1 MLFGYYLL
9 TPLAGNFNTLISR
22 SEVNSLSKQ
31 EMSVSQLV
39 ANIEKGYIQKPEM
52 QREYVWKA
60 TRVRDLLDSLY
71 RGYPSGT
78 ILLWETDSE
87 VPTSE
92 FAIATEKNS
101 TTRPLLLLDG
111 QQRLTSLTSVISG
124 KPIFARERRKLR
136 KIEILFNLEHPD
148 ELVTINEIDDAP
160 ETSFQ
165 SSYEDDMEEDEE
177 ETIQDRLN
185 QFTFIVSTPQL
196 ANAGNWVNVSD
207 VFKSHSDAE
216 FLKRAGVS
224 SLDDPLYTKYSDRL
238 KKLRQIREY
247 SYRLDVLE
255 PSLSYE
261 EVTEIFIRVNSRGV
275 KLRSSDLALAQITA
289 KWRNSLVLFQEF
301 QEEVYKQRG
310 LEFDL
315 GFFVKSLVIS
325 ATGQSK
331 FKTLGSLTKDELET
345 GWESAKKSITF
356 ALNFVDSNLRIDS
369 LALLSSPFIVHTI
382 AYWGEINNGKFSQS
396 ESSAIRRWAL
406 IANTKSYYSSSAE
419 SKLDADLLSLR
430 SGLGA
435 NGLLTRLETVLGR
448 LDVTEAEMVG
458 KTVSSGYFKAM
469 FIAFREDGAK
479 DWNSK
484 LEISV
489 KHRGN
494 EDKLQFH
501 HIFPKAFLQQNYPD
515 LRRNEIND
523 ISNLAFIGGK
533 TNREISAKPPA
544 KYLKKIIESKDVEL
558 LNLQCIPTEG
568 DILDEYSYDDFLNK
582 RRKALVKRINK
593 LLG

>member
-1 MLFGYYLL
+1 M
-9 TPLAGNFNTLISR
+9 
-22 SEVNSLSKQ
+22 SKQ
-31 EMSVSQLV
+31 EMSVNQLV

-52 QREYVWKA
+52 QREYVWRA

-78 ILLWETDSE
+78 ILLWETDTDA
-87 VPTSE
+87 PTSD

-111 QQRLTSLTSVISG
+111 QQRLTSLSSVIRG
-124 KPIFARERRKLR
+124 EPIFVRERRKLR
-136 KIEILFNLEHPD
+136 QIEILFNLEHPD
-148 ELVTINEIDDAP
+148 ELVTITEIDDAP
-160 ETSFQ
+160 EASFQ
-165 SSYEDDMEEDEE
+165 SSVDDDMEDDEE

-196 ANAGNWVNVSD
+196 ANAANWVNVSE

-216 FLKRAGVS
+216 FLKKAGVT

-255 PSLSYE
+255 PTLSYE
-261 EVTEIFIRVNSRGV
+261 EVTEIFIRVNSLGV

-301 QEEVYKQRG
+301 QSEVYEQRG
-310 LEFDL
+310 LYFDL

-331 FKTLGSLTKDELET
+331 FKTLGSLSREELEA
-345 GWESAKKSITF
+345 GWEGAKKNITF
-356 ALNFVDSNLRIDS
+356 ALNFVNSNLKIDS

-382 AYWGEINNGKFSQS
+382 AYWGEKNNGKVSQS
-396 ESSAIRRWAL
+396 ESSAMRRWAL
-406 IANTKSYYSSSAE
+406 IANTKSYYSSSSEA
-419 SKLDADLLSLR
+419 KLDADLLALR
-430 SGLGA
+430 ANSGA
-435 NGLLTRLETVLGR
+435 DGLLARLETQLGR
-448 LDVTEAEMVG
+448 LDVTEAEMIG

-469 FIAFREDGAK
+469 FIAFREDGAQ
-479 DWNSK
+479 DWYSK

-501 HIFPKAFLQQNYPD
+501 HIYPKAFLKQNYPD
-515 LRRNEIND
+515 LRRNQVND

-544 KYLKKIIESKDVEL
+544 EYLKKIIESKDVAL
-558 LNLQCIPTEG
+558 LNLQAIPTEG
-568 DILDEYSYDDFLNK
+568 EILDEYSYDDFLLK
-582 RRKALVKRINK
+582 RRKAIVKRINK
-593 LLG
+593 LLS

>member
-1 MLFGYYLL
+1 M
-9 TPLAGNFNTLISR
+9 
-22 SEVNSLSKQ
+22 SKQ
-31 EMSVSQLV
+31 EMSVNQLV

-78 ILLWETDSE
+78 ILLWETDTDA
-87 VPTSE
+87 PTSD

-111 QQRLTSLTSVISG
+111 QQRLTSLSSVIRG
-124 KPIFARERRKLR
+124 EPIFVRERRKLR
-136 KIEILFNLEHPD
+136 QIEILFNLEHPD
-148 ELVTINEIDDAP
+148 ELVTITEIDDAP
-160 ETSFQ
+160 EASIQ
-165 SSYEDDMEEDEE
+165 SLVDDDMEDDEE

-196 ANAGNWVNVSD
+196 ANAANWVNVSE
-207 VFKSHSDAE
+207 VFASFSDAE
-216 FLKRAGVS
+216 FLKKAGVT
-224 SLDDPLYTKYSDRL
+224 LVDDPLYTKYSDRL

-255 PSLSYE
+255 PTLSYE
-261 EVTEIFIRVNSRGV
+261 EVTEIFIRVNSLGV

-301 QEEVYKQRG
+301 QSEVHEQRG
-310 LEFDL
+310 LYFDL

-331 FKTLGSLTKDELET
+331 FKTLSSLTKEELEA
-345 GWESAKKSITF
+345 GWEIAKKSITF
-356 ALNFVDSNLRIDS
+356 ALNFVTSNLKIDS

-382 AYWGEINNGKFSQS
+382 AYWGEKNNGKVSQS
-396 ESSAIRRWAL
+396 ESSAMRRWAL

-419 SKLDADLLSLR
+419 SKLDADLFALR
-430 SGLGA
+430 SGSGA
-435 NGLLTRLETVLGR
+435 DGLLARLEAQLGR
-448 LDVTEAEMVG
+448 LDVTEAEMIG
-458 KTVSSGYFKAM
+458 KTISSGYFKAM

-501 HIFPKAFLQQNYPD
+501 HIFPKAFLRQNYPD
-515 LRRNEIND
+515 LRRNQVND
-523 ISNLAFIGGK
+523 ISNLAFIGGR
-533 TNREISAKPPA
+533 TNREISAKPPSE
-544 KYLKKIIESKDVEL
+544 YLKKIIDSKDVEL
-558 LNLQCIPTEG
+558 LNLQAIPTQGE
-568 DILDEYSYDDFLNK
+568 ILDEYSFDDFLLK
-582 RRKALVKRINK
+582 RRKAIVKRINK
-593 LLG
+593 LLS

>member
-1 MLFGYYLL
+1 M
-9 TPLAGNFNTLISR
+9 
-22 SEVNSLSKQ
+22 SKQ
-31 EMSVSQLV
+31 EMSVNQLV

-52 QREYVWKA
+52 QREYVWRA

-78 ILLWETDSE
+78 ILLWETDTDA
-87 VPTSE
+87 PTSE

-111 QQRLTSLTSVISG
+111 QQRLTSLSSVIRG
-124 KPIFARERRKLR
+124 EPIFVRERRKLR
-136 KIEILFNLEHPD
+136 QIEILFNLEHPD
-148 ELVTINEIDDAP
+148 ELVTITEIDDAP
-160 ETSFQ
+160 EISFQ
-165 SSYEDDMEEDEE
+165 SSVDDEMDDDEE
-177 ETIQDRLN
+177 ETLQERLN

-196 ANAGNWVNVSD
+196 ANAANWVNVSE
-207 VFKSHSDAE
+207 VFASHSDAE
-216 FLKRAGVS
+216 FLKKAGVS

-255 PSLSYE
+255 PTLSYE
-261 EVTEIFIRVNSRGV
+261 EVTEIFIRVNSLGV

-301 QEEVYKQRG
+301 QSEVHEQRG
-310 LEFDL
+310 LYFDL

-331 FKTLGSLTKDELET
+331 FKTLGSLSKEELEN
-345 GWESAKKSITF
+345 GWEIAKKNITF
-356 ALNFVDSNLRIDS
+356 ALNFVTSNLKIDS

-382 AYWGEINNGKFSQS
+382 AYWGEKNNGKVSQA
-396 ESSAIRRWAL
+396 ESSAMRRWAL

-419 SKLDADLLSLR
+419 SKLDADLLALR
-430 SGLGA
+430 SGSGA
-435 NGLLTRLETVLGR
+435 DGLLARLETQLGR
-448 LDVTEAEMVG
+448 LDVTEAEMIG

-479 DWNSK
+479 DWYSK

-501 HIFPKAFLQQNYPD
+501 HIFPKAFLRQNYPD
-515 LRRNEIND
+515 LRRNQVND

-544 KYLKKIIESKDVEL
+544 EYLKKIIESKDVEL
-558 LNLQCIPTEG
+558 LNLQAIPTEG
-568 DILDEYSYDDFLNK
+568 EILDEYSYDDFLLR
-582 RRKALVKRINK
+582 RRKAIVKRINQ
-593 LLG
+593 LLS

>member
-1 MLFGYYLL
+1 M
-9 TPLAGNFNTLISR
+9 
-22 SEVNSLSKQ
+22 SKQ
-31 EMSVSQLV
+31 EMSVNQLV

-78 ILLWETDSE
+78 ILLWETDTDA
-87 VPTSE
+87 PTSD

-111 QQRLTSLTSVISG
+111 QQRLTSLSSVIRG
-124 KPIFARERRKLR
+124 EPIFVRERRKL
-136 KIEILFNLEHPD
+136 KQIEILFNLEHPD
-148 ELVTINEIDDAP
+148 ELVTITEIDDAP
-160 ETSFQ
+160 EASFQ
-165 SSYEDDMEEDEE
+165 SSVDDDIEDDEE

-196 ANAGNWVNVSD
+196 ANSTNWVNVSE

-216 FLKRAGVS
+216 FLIKAGVTNF
-224 SLDDPLYTKYSDRL
+224 DDPLYTKYSDRL
-238 KKLRQIREY
+238 KKLRQICDY

-255 PSLSYE
+255 PTLSYE
-261 EVTEIFIRVNSRGV
+261 EVTEIFIRVNSLGV

-289 KWRNSLVLFQEF
+289 KWRNSLVLFQDF
-301 QEEVYKQRG
+301 QSEVHEQRG
-310 LEFDL
+310 LYFDL

-331 FKTLGSLTKDELET
+331 FKTLGSLSKEELEA
-345 GWESAKKSITF
+345 GWDIAKKNINF
-356 ALNFVDSNLRIDS
+356 ALNFVTSNLKIDS

-382 AYWGEINNGKFSQS
+382 AYWGEKNNGKVSQS
-396 ESSAIRRWAL
+396 ESSAMRRWAL

-419 SKLDADLLSLR
+419 SKLDADLLALR
-430 SGLGA
+430 SGSGA
-435 NGLLTRLETVLGR
+435 ESLLARLEAQLGR
-448 LDVTEAEMVG
+448 LDVTEAELFG

-479 DWNSK
+479 DWYSK

-489 KHRGN
+489 KHHGN

-501 HIFPKAFLQQNYPD
+501 HVFPKAFLKQNYPD
-515 LRRNEIND
+515 LRRNQVND

-544 KYLKKIIESKDVEL
+544 QYLKKIIESKDVEL
-558 LNLQCIPTEG
+558 LNLQAIPTEG
-568 DILDEYSYDDFLNK
+568 EILDEYSYDDFLLK
-582 RRKALVKRINK
+582 RRKAIVKRINK
-593 LLG
+593 LLS

>member
-1 MLFGYYLL
+1 
-9 TPLAGNFNTLISR
+9 
-22 SEVNSLSKQ
+22 
-31 EMSVSQLV
+31 MSVNQLV

-52 QREYVWKA
+52 QREYVWRA

-78 ILLWETDSE
+78 ILLWETDTDA
-87 VPTSE
+87 PTSN

-111 QQRLTSLTSVISG
+111 QQRLTSLSSVIRG
-124 KPIFARERRKLR
+124 EPIFVRERRKL
-136 KIEILFNLEHPD
+136 KQIEILFNLEHPD
-148 ELVTINEIDDAP
+148 ELVTITEIDDAP
-160 ETSFQ
+160 EASFQ
-165 SSYEDDMEEDEE
+165 SSVDDDIEDDEE

-196 ANAGNWVNVSD
+196 ANSTNWVNVSE

-216 FLKRAGVS
+216 FLIKAGVTNF
-224 SLDDPLYTKYSDRL
+224 DDPLYTKYSDRL
-238 KKLRQIREY
+238 KKLRQICDY

-255 PSLSYE
+255 PTLSYE
-261 EVTEIFIRVNSRGV
+261 EVTEIFIRVNSLGV

-289 KWRNSLVLFQEF
+289 KWRNSLVLFQDF
-301 QEEVYKQRG
+301 QSEVHEQRG
-310 LEFDL
+310 LYFDL

-331 FKTLGSLTKDELET
+331 FKTLGSLSKEELEA
-345 GWESAKKSITF
+345 GWDIAKKNINF
-356 ALNFVDSNLRIDS
+356 ALNFVTSNLKIDS

-382 AYWGEINNGKFSQS
+382 AYWGEKNNGKVSQS
-396 ESSAIRRWAL
+396 ESSAMRRWAL

-419 SKLDADLLSLR
+419 SKLDADLLALR
-430 SGLGA
+430 SGSGA
-435 NGLLTRLETVLGR
+435 ESLLARLEAQLGR
-448 LDVTEAEMVG
+448 LDVTEAELFG

-479 DWNSK
+479 DWYSK

-489 KHRGN
+489 KHHGN

-501 HIFPKAFLQQNYPD
+501 HVFPKAFLKQNYPD
-515 LRRNEIND
+515 LRRNQVND

-544 KYLKKIIESKDVEL
+544 QYLKKIIESKDVEL
-558 LNLQCIPTEG
+558 LNLQAIPTEG
-568 DILDEYSYDDFLNK
+568 EILDEYSYDDFLLK
-582 RRKALVKRINK
+582 RRKAIVKRINK
-593 LLG
+593 LLS

>member
-1 MLFGYYLL
+1 
-9 TPLAGNFNTLISR
+9 
-22 SEVNSLSKQ
+22 LSKQ
-31 EMSVSQLV
+31 EMSVNQLV

-52 QREYVWKA
+52 QREYVWRA

-78 ILLWETDSE
+78 ILLWETDTDA
-87 VPTSE
+87 PTSE

-111 QQRLTSLTSVISG
+111 QQRLTSLSSVIRG
-124 KPIFARERRKLR
+124 EPIFVRERRKLR
-136 KIEILFNLEHPD
+136 QIEILFNLEHPE
-148 ELVTINEIDDAP
+148 ELVTITEIDDAP
-160 ETSFQ
+160 ESSFQ
-165 SSYEDDMEEDEE
+165 SSVDDDMDDDEE
-177 ETIQDRLN
+177 ETLQDRLN

-196 ANAGNWVNVSD
+196 ASAAKWVNVSE
-207 VFKSHSDAE
+207 VFASHSDAE
-216 FLKRAGVS
+216 FLKKAGVS

-255 PSLSYE
+255 PTLSYE
-261 EVTEIFIRVNSRGV
+261 EVTEIFIRVNSLGV

-301 QEEVYKQRG
+301 QSEVHEQRG
-310 LEFDL
+310 LYFDL

-331 FKTLGSLTKDELET
+331 FKTLGSLNKEELEA
-345 GWESAKKSITF
+345 GWEIAKKNITF
-356 ALNFVDSNLRIDS
+356 ALNFLTSNLKIDS

-382 AYWGEINNGKFSQS
+382 AYWGEKNNGKVSQA
-396 ESSAIRRWAL
+396 ESSAMRRWAL

-419 SKLDADLLSLR
+419 SKLDADLLALR
-430 SGLGA
+430 SGSGA
-435 NGLLTRLETVLGR
+435 DGLLTRLETQLGR
-448 LDVTEAEMVG
+448 LDVTEAEMIG

-479 DWNSK
+479 DWYSK
-484 LEISV
+484 LEISI

-501 HIFPKAFLQQNYPD
+501 HIFPKAFLRQNYPD
-515 LRRNEIND
+515 LRRNQVND

-544 KYLKKIIESKDVEL
+544 EYLKKIIESKDVEL
-558 LNLQCIPTEG
+558 LDLQAIPTEG
-568 DILDEYSYDDFLNK
+568 EILDEYSYDDFLLK
-582 RRKALVKRINK
+582 RRKAIVARINT
-593 LLG
+593 LLS

>member
-1 MLFGYYLL
+1 M
-9 TPLAGNFNTLISR
+9 
-22 SEVNSLSKQ
+22 SKQ
-31 EMSVSQLV
+31 EMSVNQLV

-52 QREYVWKA
+52 QREYVWRA

-78 ILLWETDSE
+78 ILLWETDTDA
-87 VPTSE
+87 PTSD

-111 QQRLTSLTSVISG
+111 QQRLTSLSSVIRG
-124 KPIFARERRKLR
+124 EPIFVRERRKLR
-136 KIEILFNLEHPD
+136 QIEILFNLEHPD
-148 ELVTINEIDDAP
+148 ELVTITEIDDAP
-160 ETSFQ
+160 EASFQ
-165 SSYEDDMEEDEE
+165 SSVDDDMDDEEE

-196 ANAGNWVNVSD
+196 ANAANWVNVSE

-216 FLKRAGVS
+216 FLKKAGIT

-255 PSLSYE
+255 PTLSYE
-261 EVTEIFIRVNSRGV
+261 EVTEIFIRVNSLGV

-289 KWRNSLVLFQEF
+289 KWRNSLILFQEF
-301 QEEVYKQRG
+301 QSEVHEQRG
-310 LEFDL
+310 LYFDL

-331 FKTLGSLTKDELET
+331 FKTLGSLSKDELEA
-345 GWESAKKSITF
+345 GWEIAKKNITF
-356 ALNFVDSNLRIDS
+356 ALNFVTSNLKIDS

-382 AYWGEINNGKFSQS
+382 AYWGEKNNGKVSQA
-396 ESSAIRRWAL
+396 ESSAMRRWAL

-419 SKLDADLLSLR
+419 SKLDADLLALR
-430 SGLGA
+430 SGSGA
-435 NGLLTRLETVLGR
+435 DNLLERLETQLGR
-448 LDVTEAEMVG
+448 LDVTEAEMIG

-479 DWNSK
+479 DWYSK

-501 HIFPKAFLQQNYPD
+501 HIFPKAFLKQHYPD
-515 LRRNEIND
+515 LRRNQVND

-544 KYLKKIIESKDVEL
+544 EYLKKIIDSKDVEL
-558 LNLQCIPTEG
+558 LILQAIPTEG
-568 DILDEYSYDDFLNK
+568 EILDTYSYDDFLLK
-582 RRKALVKRINK
+582 RRKTIVKRINK
-593 LLG
+593 LLS

>member
-1 MLFGYYLL
+1 M
-9 TPLAGNFNTLISR
+9 
-22 SEVNSLSKQ
+22 SKQ
-31 EMSVSQLV
+31 EMSVNQLV

-52 QREYVWKA
+52 QREYVWRA

-78 ILLWETDSE
+78 ILLWETDTDA
-87 VPTSE
+87 PTSD

-111 QQRLTSLTSVISG
+111 QQRLTSLSSVIRG
-124 KPIFARERRKLR
+124 EPIFVRERRKLR
-136 KIEILFNLEHPD
+136 QIEILFNLEHPD
-148 ELVTINEIDDAP
+148 ELVTITEIDDAP
-160 ETSFQ
+160 EASFQ
-165 SSYEDDMEEDEE
+165 SSADEDMEDEEE

-196 ANAGNWVNVSD
+196 ANAANWVNISE

-216 FLKRAGVS
+216 FLKKAGVT

-255 PSLSYE
+255 PTLSYE
-261 EVTEIFIRVNSRGV
+261 EVTEIFIRVNSLGV

-301 QEEVYKQRG
+301 QSEVYEQRG
-310 LEFDL
+310 LYFDL

-331 FKTLGSLTKDELET
+331 FKTLGSLSREELEA
-345 GWESAKKSITF
+345 GWEGAKKNITF
-356 ALNFVDSNLRIDS
+356 ALNFVNSNLKIDS

-382 AYWGEINNGKFSQS
+382 AYWGEKNNGKVSQS
-396 ESSAIRRWAL
+396 ESSAMRRWAL
-406 IANTKSYYSSSAE
+406 IANTKSYYSSSSEA
-419 SKLDADLLSLR
+419 KLDADLLALR
-430 SGLGA
+430 ANSGA
-435 NGLLTRLETVLGR
+435 DGLLARLETQLGR
-448 LDVTEAEMVG
+448 LDVTEAEMIG

-469 FIAFREDGAK
+469 FIAFREDGAQ
-479 DWNSK
+479 DWYSK

-501 HIFPKAFLQQNYPD
+501 HIYPKAFLKQNYPD
-515 LRRNEIND
+515 LRRNQVND

-544 KYLKKIIESKDVEL
+544 EYLKKIIESKDVAL
-558 LNLQCIPTEG
+558 LNLQAIPTEG
-568 DILDEYSYDDFLNK
+568 EILDEYSYDDFLLK
-582 RRKALVKRINK
+582 RRKAIVKRINK
-593 LLG
+593 LLS

>member
-1 MLFGYYLL
+1 
-9 TPLAGNFNTLISR
+9 
-22 SEVNSLSKQ
+22 
-31 EMSVSQLV
+31 MSVNQLV

-78 ILLWETDSE
+78 ILLWETDTDA
-87 VPTSE
+87 PTSD

-111 QQRLTSLTSVISG
+111 QQRLTSLSSVIRG
-124 KPIFARERRKLR
+124 EPIFVRERRKLR
-136 KIEILFNLEHPD
+136 QIEILFNLEHPD
-148 ELVTINEIDDAP
+148 ELVTITEIDDAP

-165 SSYEDDMEEDEE
+165 SSADDDMEDEE
-177 ETIQDRLN
+177 FDAADEAETE
-185 QFTFIVSTPQL
+185 FTFIVSTPQL
-196 ANAGNWVNVSD
+196 ANSTNWVNVSE

-216 FLKRAGVS
+216 FLIKAGVTNF
-224 SLDDPLYTKYSDRL
+224 DDPLYTKYSDRL
-238 KKLRQIREY
+238 KKLRQICDY

-255 PSLSYE
+255 PTLSYE
-261 EVTEIFIRVNSRGV
+261 EVTEIFIRVNSLGV

-289 KWRNSLVLFQEF
+289 KWRNSLVLFQDF
-301 QEEVYKQRG
+301 QSEVHEQRG
-310 LEFDL
+310 LYFDL

-331 FKTLGSLTKDELET
+331 FKTLGSLSKEELEA
-345 GWESAKKSITF
+345 GWDIAKKNINF
-356 ALNFVDSNLRIDS
+356 ALNFVTSNLKIDS

-382 AYWGEINNGKFSQS
+382 AYWGEKNNGKVSQS
-396 ESSAIRRWAL
+396 ESSAMRRWAL

-419 SKLDADLLSLR
+419 SKLDADLLALR
-430 SGLGA
+430 SGSGA
-435 NGLLTRLETVLGR
+435 ESLLARLEAQLGR
-448 LDVTEAEMVG
+448 LDVTEAELFG

-479 DWNSK
+479 DWYSK

-489 KHRGN
+489 KHHGN

-501 HIFPKAFLQQNYPD
+501 HVFPKAFLKQNYPD
-515 LRRNEIND
+515 LRRNQVND

-544 KYLKKIIESKDVEL
+544 QYLKKIIESKDVEL
-558 LNLQCIPTEG
+558 LNLQAIPTEG
-568 DILDEYSYDDFLNK
+568 EILDEYSYDDFLLK
-582 RRKALVKRINK
+582 RRKAIVKRINK
-593 LLG
+593 LLS

>member
-1 MLFGYYLL
+1 M
-9 TPLAGNFNTLISR
+9 
-22 SEVNSLSKQ
+22 SKQ
-31 EMSVSQLV
+31 EMSVNQLV
-39 ANIEKGYIQKPEM
+39 TNIEKGYIQKPEM
-52 QREYVWKA
+52 QREYVWRA

-78 ILLWETDSE
+78 ILLWETDTDA
-87 VPTSE
+87 PTSD

-111 QQRLTSLTSVISG
+111 QQRLTSLSSVIRG
-124 KPIFARERRKLR
+124 EPIFVRERRKLR
-136 KIEILFNLEHPD
+136 QIEILFNLEHPD
-148 ELVTINEIDDAP
+148 ELVTITEIDDAP
-160 ETSFQ
+160 EASIQ
-165 SSYEDDMEEDEE
+165 SSVDDDMEDDEE

-196 ANAGNWVNVSD
+196 ANAANWVNVSE

-216 FLKRAGVS
+216 FLKKAGVT

-255 PSLSYE
+255 PTLSYE
-261 EVTEIFIRVNSRGV
+261 EVTEIFIRVNSLGV

-301 QEEVYKQRG
+301 QSEVYEQRG
-310 LEFDL
+310 LYFDL

-331 FKTLGSLTKDELET
+331 FKTLGSLSREELEA
-345 GWESAKKSITF
+345 GWEGAKKNITF
-356 ALNFVDSNLRIDS
+356 ALNFVNSNLKIDS

-382 AYWGEINNGKFSQS
+382 AYWGEKNNGKVSQS
-396 ESSAIRRWAL
+396 ESSAMRRWAL
-406 IANTKSYYSSSAE
+406 IANTKSYYSSSSEA
-419 SKLDADLLSLR
+419 KLDADLLALR
-430 SGLGA
+430 ASSGA
-435 NGLLTRLETVLGR
+435 DRLLARLETQLGR
-448 LDVTEAEMVG
+448 LDVTEAEMIG

-469 FIAFREDGAK
+469 FIAFREDGAQ
-479 DWNSK
+479 DWYSK

-501 HIFPKAFLQQNYPD
+501 HIYPKAFLKQNYPD
-515 LRRNEIND
+515 LRRNQVND

-544 KYLKKIIESKDVEL
+544 EYLKKIIESKDVAL
-558 LNLQCIPTEG
+558 LNLQAIPTDGE
-568 DILDEYSYDDFLNK
+568 ILDEYSYDDFLLK
-582 RRKALVKRINK
+582 RRKAIVKRINK
-593 LLG
+593 LLS

>member
-1 MLFGYYLL
+1 
-9 TPLAGNFNTLISR
+9 
-22 SEVNSLSKQ
+22 
-31 EMSVSQLV
+31 MSVNQLV
-39 ANIEKGYIQKPEM
+39 VNIEKGYIQKPEM
-52 QREYVWKA
+52 QREYVWRA

-78 ILLWETDSE
+78 ILLWETDTDA
-87 VPTSE
+87 PTSE

-111 QQRLTSLTSVISG
+111 QQRLTSLSSVIRG
-124 KPIFARERRKLR
+124 EPIFVRERRKLR
-136 KIEILFNLEHPD
+136 QIEILFNLEHPD
-148 ELVTINEIDDAP
+148 ELVTITEIDDAP
-160 ETSFQ
+160 ESSFQ
-165 SSYEDDMEEDEE
+165 SAVDDDMDDDEE
-177 ETIQDRLN
+177 ETLQDRLN

-196 ANAGNWVNVSD
+196 ANAAKWVNVSE
-207 VFKSHSDAE
+207 VFASHSDAE
-216 FLKRAGVS
+216 FLKKAGVS

-255 PSLSYE
+255 PTLSYE
-261 EVTEIFIRVNSRGV
+261 EVTEIFIRVNSLGV

-301 QEEVYKQRG
+301 QSEVHEQRG
-310 LEFDL
+310 LYFDL

-331 FKTLGSLTKDELET
+331 FKTLGSLNKEELEA
-345 GWESAKKSITF
+345 GWEVAKKNITF
-356 ALNFVDSNLRIDS
+356 ALNFVTSNLKIDS

-382 AYWGEINNGKFSQS
+382 AYWGEKNIGKVSQV
-396 ESSAIRRWAL
+396 ESSAMRRWAL

-419 SKLDADLLSLR
+419 SKLDADLLALR
-430 SGLGA
+430 SGAGA
-435 NGLLTRLETVLGR
+435 DGLLTRLETQLGR
-448 LDVTEAEMVG
+448 LDVTEAEMIG

-479 DWNSK
+479 DWYSK

-501 HIFPKAFLQQNYPD
+501 HIFPKAFLRENYSD
-515 LRRNEIND
+515 LRRNQVND

-544 KYLKKIIESKDVEL
+544 EYLKKIIESKDAEL
-558 LNLQCIPTEG
+558 LDLQAIPTDGE
-568 DILDEYSYDDFLNK
+568 ILDEYSYDEFLLK
-582 RRKALVKRINK
+582 RRKAIVARINT
-593 LLG
+593 LLR

>member
-1 MLFGYYLL
+1 M
-9 TPLAGNFNTLISR
+9 
-22 SEVNSLSKQ
+22 SKQ
-31 EMSVSQLV
+31 EMSVNQLV

-52 QREYVWKA
+52 QREYVWRA

-78 ILLWETDSE
+78 ILLWQTDTDA
-87 VPTSE
+87 PTSD
-92 FAIATEKNS
+92 FAIATEKNP

-111 QQRLTSLTSVISG
+111 QQRLTSLSSVIRG
-124 KPIFARERRKLR
+124 EPIYVRERRKLR
-136 KIEILFNLEHPD
+136 QIEILFNLEHPD
-148 ELVTINEIDDAP
+148 ELVTITEIDDAP
-160 ETSFQ
+160 EASYQ
-165 SSYEDDMEEDEE
+165 SSADDDMDDEEE

-196 ANAGNWVNVSD
+196 ANAANWVNVSE

-216 FLKRAGVS
+216 FLKKAGVT

-261 EVTEIFIRVNSRGV
+261 EVTEIFIRVNSLGV

-289 KWRNSLVLFQEF
+289 KWRNSLVLFQDF
-301 QEEVYKQRG
+301 QSEVHEQRG
-310 LEFDL
+310 LYFDL

-331 FKTLGSLTKDELET
+331 FKTLGSLSKEELEA
-345 GWESAKKSITF
+345 GWEIAKKNITF
-356 ALNFVDSNLRIDS
+356 ALNFVTSNLKIDS

-382 AYWGEINNGKFSQS
+382 AYWGEKNNGKVSQA
-396 ESSAIRRWAL
+396 ESSAMRRWAL

-419 SKLDADLLSLR
+419 SKLDADLLALR

-435 NGLLTRLETVLGR
+435 DSLLTRLETQLGR
-448 LDVTEAEMVG
+448 LDVTEAEMIG

-479 DWNSK
+479 DWYSK

-501 HIFPKAFLQQNYPD
+501 HIFPKAFLRQNYPD
-515 LRRNEIND
+515 LRRNQVND

-533 TNREISAKPPA
+533 TNREISAKPPSE
-544 KYLKKIIESKDVEL
+544 YLKKIIESKDVEL
-558 LNLQCIPTEG
+558 LNLQAIPTEG
-568 DILDEYSYDDFLNK
+568 EILDEYSFDDFLSK
-582 RRKALVKRINK
+582 RRKAIVKRINT
-593 LLG
+593 LLA

>member
-1 MLFGYYLL
+1 
-9 TPLAGNFNTLISR
+9 
-22 SEVNSLSKQ
+22 LSKQ
-31 EMSVSQLV
+31 EMSVNQLV

-52 QREYVWKA
+52 QREYVWRA

-78 ILLWETDSE
+78 ILLWETDTDA
-87 VPTSE
+87 PTSE

-111 QQRLTSLTSVISG
+111 QQRLTSLSSVIRG
-124 KPIFARERRKLR
+124 EPIFVRERRKLR
-136 KIEILFNLEHPD
+136 QIEILFNLEHPD
-148 ELVTINEIDDAP
+148 ELVTITEIDDAP
-160 ETSFQ
+160 EISFQ
-165 SSYEDDMEEDEE
+165 SSVDDEMDDDEE
-177 ETIQDRLN
+177 ETLQERLN

-196 ANAGNWVNVSD
+196 ANAANWVNVSE
-207 VFKSHSDAE
+207 VFASHSDAE
-216 FLKRAGVS
+216 FLKKAGVS

-255 PSLSYE
+255 PTLSYE
-261 EVTEIFIRVNSRGV
+261 EVTEIFIRVNSLGV

-301 QEEVYKQRG
+301 QSEVHEQRG
-310 LEFDL
+310 LYFDL

-331 FKTLGSLTKDELET
+331 FKTLGSLSKEELEN
-345 GWESAKKSITF
+345 GWEIAKKNITF
-356 ALNFVDSNLRIDS
+356 ALNFVTSNLKIDS

-382 AYWGEINNGKFSQS
+382 AYWGEKNNGKVSQA
-396 ESSAIRRWAL
+396 ESSAMRRWAL

-419 SKLDADLLSLR
+419 SKLDADLLALR
-430 SGLGA
+430 SGSGA
-435 NGLLTRLETVLGR
+435 DGLLARLETQLGR
-448 LDVTEAEMVG
+448 LDVTEAEMIG

-479 DWNSK
+479 DWYSK

-501 HIFPKAFLQQNYPD
+501 HIFPKAFLRQNYPD
-515 LRRNEIND
+515 LRRNQVND

-544 KYLKKIIESKDVEL
+544 EYLKKIIESKDVEL
-558 LNLQCIPTEG
+558 LNLQAIPTEG
-568 DILDEYSYDDFLNK
+568 EILDEYSYDDFLLR
-582 RRKALVKRINK
+582 RRKAIVKRINQ
-593 LLG
+593 LLS

>member
-1 MLFGYYLL
+1 
-9 TPLAGNFNTLISR
+9 
-22 SEVNSLSKQ
+22 VSKQ
-31 EMSVSQLV
+31 EMSVNQLV

-52 QREYVWKA
+52 QREYVWRA

-78 ILLWETDSE
+78 ILLWQTDSDA
-87 VPTSE
+87 PTSE

-111 QQRLTSLTSVISG
+111 QQRLTSLSSVIRG
-124 KPIFARERRKLR
+124 EPIFVRERRKLR
-136 KIEILFNLEHPD
+136 QIEILFNLEHPD
-148 ELVTINEIDDAP
+148 ELITITEIDDAP
-160 ETSFQ
+160 EASVH
-165 SSYEDDMEEDEE
+165 SSGDDEIDDDEE
-177 ETIQDRLN
+177 ETLQERLN

-196 ANAGNWVNVSD
+196 ANAANWVNVSE

-216 FLKRAGVS
+216 FLKKAGVN

-255 PSLSYE
+255 STLSYE
-261 EVTEIFIRVNSRGV
+261 EVTEIFIRVNSLGV

-289 KWRNSLVLFQEF
+289 KWRNSLVLFQDF
-301 QEEVYKQRG
+301 QSEVHEQRG
-310 LEFDL
+310 LYFDL

-331 FKTLGSLTKDELET
+331 FKTLGSLSKEQLES
-345 GWESAKKSITF
+345 GWEIAKKNITF
-356 ALNFVDSNLRIDS
+356 ALNFVTSNLKIDS

-382 AYWGEINNGKFSQS
+382 AYWGEQNNGKVSQS
-396 ESSAIRRWAL
+396 ESSAMRRWAL

-419 SKLDADLLSLR
+419 SKLDADLLALR
-430 SGLGA
+430 SGSGA
-435 NGLLTRLETVLGR
+435 DGLLARLETQLGR
-448 LDVTEAEMVG
+448 LDVTEAEMIG

-479 DWNSK
+479 DWYSK

-501 HIFPKAFLQQNYPD
+501 HIYPKAFLRQNYPD
-515 LRRNEIND
+515 LRRNQVND

-544 KYLKKIIESKDVEL
+544 DYLKKIIDSSDVEL
-558 LNLQCIPTEG
+558 LNLQAIPTQGE
-568 DILDEYSYDDFLNK
+568 ILDEYSYDDFLLK
-582 RRKALVKRINK
+582 RRKAIVKRINR
-593 LLG
+593 LLA

>member
-1 MLFGYYLL
+1 
-9 TPLAGNFNTLISR
+9 
-22 SEVNSLSKQ
+22 VSKQ
-31 EMSVSQLV
+31 EMSVNQLV

-52 QREYVWKA
+52 QREYVWRA

-78 ILLWETDSE
+78 ILLWQTDTDA
-87 VPTSE
+87 PTSD
-92 FAIATEKNS
+92 FAIATEKNP

-111 QQRLTSLTSVISG
+111 QQRLTSLSSVIRG
-124 KPIFARERRKLR
+124 EPIYVRERRKLR
-136 KIEILFNLEHPD
+136 QIEILFNLEHPD
-148 ELVTINEIDDAP
+148 ELVTITEIDDAP
-160 ETSFQ
+160 EASYQ
-165 SSYEDDMEEDEE
+165 SSADDDMDDEEE

-196 ANAGNWVNVSD
+196 ANAANWVNVSE

-216 FLKRAGVS
+216 FLKKAGVT

-255 PSLSYE
+255 STLSYE
-261 EVTEIFIRVNSRGV
+261 EVTEIFIRVNSLGV

-289 KWRNSLVLFQEF
+289 KWRNSLVLFQDF
-301 QEEVYKQRG
+301 QSEVHEQRG
-310 LEFDL
+310 LYFDL

-331 FKTLGSLTKDELET
+331 FKTLGSLSKEELEV
-345 GWESAKKSITF
+345 GWEIAKKNITF
-356 ALNFVDSNLRIDS
+356 ALNFVTSNLKIDS

-382 AYWGEINNGKFSQS
+382 AYWGEKNNGKVSQA
-396 ESSAIRRWAL
+396 ESSAMRRWAL

-419 SKLDADLLSLR
+419 SKLDADLLALR

-435 NGLLTRLETVLGR
+435 DSLLTRLETQLGR
-448 LDVTEAEMVG
+448 LDVTEAEMIG

-479 DWNSK
+479 DWYSK

-489 KHRGN
+489 KHRGT

-501 HIFPKAFLQQNYPD
+501 HIFPKAFLRQNYPD
-515 LRRNEIND
+515 LRRNQVND

-544 KYLKKIIESKDVEL
+544 EYLKKIIESKDVEL
-558 LNLQCIPTEG
+558 LNLQAIPTEG
-568 DILDEYSYDDFLNK
+568 EILDEYSFDDFLSK
-582 RRKALVKRINK
+582 RRKAIVKRINK
-593 LLG
+593 LLS

>member
-1 MLFGYYLL
+1 
-9 TPLAGNFNTLISR
+9 
-22 SEVNSLSKQ
+22 
-31 EMSVSQLV
+31 MSVSQLV

-78 ILLWETDSE
+78 ILLWETDANA
-87 VPTSE
+87 PTSE

-111 QQRLTSLTSVISG
+111 QQRLTSLSSVIRG
-124 KPIFARERRKLR
+124 EPIFARERRKLR
-136 KIEILFNLEHPD
+136 QIEILFNLEHPD
-148 ELVTINEIDDAP
+148 ELVTITEIDDAP
-160 ETSFQ
+160 EANFQ
-165 SSYEDDMEEDEE
+165 FSGEDDMEDEEE

-196 ANAGNWVNVSD
+196 ANVSNWVNVSE

-216 FLKRAGVS
+216 FLKKAGVS
-224 SLDDPLYTKYSDRL
+224 SLDDPLYSKYSDRL

-255 PSLSYE
+255 PTLSYE
-261 EVTEIFIRVNSRGV
+261 EVTEIFIRVNSLGV

-289 KWRNSLVLFQEF
+289 KWRNSLILFQEF
-301 QEEVYKQRG
+301 QTEVQEQSG
-310 LEFDL
+310 LYFDL

-331 FKTLGSLTKDELET
+331 FKTLGSLTKDELES
-345 GWESAKKSITF
+345 GWQSAKNSITS
-356 ALNFVDSNLRIDS
+356 ALNFLSSNLKIDS

-382 AYWGEINNGKFSQS
+382 AYWTEINNGKVSQS
-396 ESSAIRRWAL
+396 ESSAMRRWTL

-419 SKLDADLLSLR
+419 SKLDADLLALR
-430 SGLGA
+430 SGSGA
-435 NGLLTRLETVLGR
+435 DGLLSRLETQLGR
-448 LDVTEAEMVG
+448 LDVTEAEIIG
-458 KTVSSGYFKAM
+458 KTISSGYFKAM
-469 FIAFREDGAK
+469 FIALREDGAK
-479 DWNSK
+479 DWYSK

-501 HIFPKAFLQQNYPD
+501 HIFPKAFLRQNYPE
-515 LRRNEIND
+515 LRRNQVND
-523 ISNLAFIGGK
+523 ISNLAFIGGR
-533 TNREISAKPPA
+533 TNREISAKPPSE
-544 KYLKKIIESKDVEL
+544 YLKKIIESKDIEL
-558 LNLQCIPTEG
+558 LNLQLIPTDSE
-568 DILDEYSYDDFLNK
+568 ILDEYSYEEFLVK
-582 RRKALVKRINK
+582 RRKAIVRRINK
-593 LLG
+593 LLMSNND

>member
-1 MLFGYYLL
+1 
-9 TPLAGNFNTLISR
+9 
-22 SEVNSLSKQ
+22 
-31 EMSVSQLV
+31 MSVNQLV

-52 QREYVWKA
+52 QREYVWRA

-78 ILLWETDSE
+78 ILLWETDTDA
-87 VPTSE
+87 PTSD

-111 QQRLTSLTSVISG
+111 QQRLTSLSSVIRG
-124 KPIFARERRKLR
+124 EPIFVRERRKLR
-136 KIEILFNLEHPD
+136 QIEILFNLEHPD
-148 ELVTINEIDDAP
+148 ELVTITEIDDAP
-160 ETSFQ
+160 ESSFQ
-165 SSYEDDMEEDEE
+165 SSVDDDMDDDEE
-177 ETIQDRLN
+177 ETIQERLN

-196 ANAGNWVNVSD
+196 ANAANWVNVSE
-207 VFKSHSDAE
+207 VFASFSDAE
-216 FLKRAGVS
+216 FLKKAGVT
-224 SLDDPLYTKYSDRL
+224 LVDDPLYTKYSDRL

-255 PSLSYE
+255 PTLSYE
-261 EVTEIFIRVNSRGV
+261 EVTEIFIRVNSLGV

-301 QEEVYKQRG
+301 QSEVHEQRG
-310 LEFDL
+310 LYFDL

-331 FKTLGSLTKDELET
+331 FKTLGSLSKEQLES
-345 GWESAKKSITF
+345 GWEIAKKNITF
-356 ALNFVDSNLRIDS
+356 ALNFVTSNLKIDS

-382 AYWGEINNGKFSQS
+382 AYWGEQNNGKVSQS
-396 ESSAIRRWAL
+396 ESSAMRRWAL

-419 SKLDADLLSLR
+419 SKLDADLLALR
-430 SGLGA
+430 SGSGA
-435 NGLLTRLETVLGR
+435 NGLLERLETQLGR
-448 LDVTEAEMVG
+448 LDVTEAEMIG

-479 DWNSK
+479 DWYSK

-501 HIFPKAFLQQNYPD
+501 HIFPKAFLRQNYPD
-515 LRRNEIND
+515 LRRNQVND

-544 KYLKKIIESKDVEL
+544 EYLKKIIESKDVEL
-558 LNLQCIPTEG
+558 LDLQAIPTEG
-568 DILDEYSYDDFLNK
+568 EILDEYSYDDFLLK
-582 RRKALVKRINK
+582 RRKIIVERINQ

>member
-1 MLFGYYLL
+1 
-9 TPLAGNFNTLISR
+9 
-22 SEVNSLSKQ
+22 
-31 EMSVSQLV
+31 MSVNQLV

-52 QREYVWKA
+52 QREYVWRA

-78 ILLWETDSE
+78 ILLWETDTDA
-87 VPTSE
+87 PTSD

-111 QQRLTSLTSVISG
+111 QQRLTSLSSVIRG
-124 KPIFARERRKLR
+124 EPIFVRERRKLR
-136 KIEILFNLEHPD
+136 QIEILFNLEHPD
-148 ELVTINEIDDAP
+148 ELVTITEIDDAP
-160 ETSFQ
+160 EASFR
-165 SSYEDDMEEDEE
+165 SSVDDDMEDDEE

-196 ANAGNWVNVSD
+196 ANAATWVNVSE
-207 VFKSHSDAE
+207 VFASFSDAE
-216 FLKRAGVS
+216 FLKKAGVT
-224 SLDDPLYTKYSDRL
+224 LVDDPLYTKYSDRL

-255 PSLSYE
+255 PTLSYE
-261 EVTEIFIRVNSRGV
+261 EVTEIFIRVNSLGV

-301 QEEVYKQRG
+301 QSEVHEQRG
-310 LEFDL
+310 LYFDL
-315 GFFVKSLVIS
+315 GFFIKSLVIS

-331 FKTLGSLTKDELET
+331 FKTLGSLNRDELEA
-345 GWESAKKSITF
+345 GWEIAKKNITF
-356 ALNFVDSNLRIDS
+356 ALNFVTSNLKIDS

-382 AYWGEINNGKFSQS
+382 AYWGEKNNAKVSQA
-396 ESSAIRRWAL
+396 ESSAMRRWAL
-406 IANTKSYYSSSAE
+406 IANTKSYYTSSAE

-430 SGLGA
+430 SGSGA
-435 NGLLTRLETVLGR
+435 DGLLARLETQLGR
-448 LDVTEAEMVG
+448 LDVTEVEMIG

-479 DWNSK
+479 DWYSK

-501 HIFPKAFLQQNYPD
+501 HIYPKAFLKENYPD
-515 LRRNEIND
+515 LRRNQVND

-544 KYLKKIIESKDVEL
+544 EYLKKIIESKDIEL
-558 LNLQCIPTEG
+558 LNLQAIPTEG
-568 DILDEYSYDDFLNK
+568 EILDKYSYDDFLLK
-582 RRKALVKRINK
+582 RRSALVKRINK
-593 LLG
+593 LLS

>member
-1 MLFGYYLL
+1 M
-9 TPLAGNFNTLISR
+9 
-22 SEVNSLSKQ
+22 SKQ
-31 EMSVSQLV
+31 EMSVNQLV

-52 QREYVWKA
+52 QREYVWRA

-78 ILLWETDSE
+78 ILLWETDTDA
-87 VPTSE
+87 PTSD

-111 QQRLTSLTSVISG
+111 QQRLTSLSSVIRG
-124 KPIFARERRKLR
+124 EPIFVRERRKLR
-136 KIEILFNLEHPD
+136 QIEILFNLEHPD
-148 ELVTINEIDDAP
+148 ELVTITEIDDAP
-160 ETSFQ
+160 EASFQ
-165 SSYEDDMEEDEE
+165 SSADEDMEDEEE

-196 ANAGNWVNVSD
+196 ANAANWVNVSE

-216 FLKRAGVS
+216 FLKKAGVT

-255 PSLSYE
+255 PTLSYE
-261 EVTEIFIRVNSRGV
+261 EVTEIFIRVNSLGV

-301 QEEVYKQRG
+301 QSEVYEQRG
-310 LEFDL
+310 LYFDL

-331 FKTLGSLTKDELET
+331 FKTLGSLSREELEA
-345 GWESAKKSITF
+345 GWEGAKKNITF
-356 ALNFVDSNLRIDS
+356 ALNFVNSNLKIDS

-382 AYWGEINNGKFSQS
+382 AYWGEKNNGKVSQS
-396 ESSAIRRWAL
+396 ESSAMRRWAL
-406 IANTKSYYSSSAE
+406 IANTKSYYSSSSEA
-419 SKLDADLLSLR
+419 KLDADLLALR
-430 SGLGA
+430 ANSGA
-435 NGLLTRLETVLGR
+435 DGLLARLETQLGR
-448 LDVTEAEMVG
+448 LDVTEAEMIG

-469 FIAFREDGAK
+469 FIAFREDGAQ
-479 DWNSK
+479 DWYSK

-501 HIFPKAFLQQNYPD
+501 HIYPKAFLKQNYPD
-515 LRRNEIND
+515 LRRNQVND

-544 KYLKKIIESKDVEL
+544 EYLKKIIESKDVAL
-558 LNLQCIPTEG
+558 LNLQAIPTEG
-568 DILDEYSYDDFLNK
+568 EILDEYSYDDFLLK
-582 RRKALVKRINK
+582 RRKAIVKRINK
-593 LLG
+593 LLS

>member
-1 MLFGYYLL
+1 M
-9 TPLAGNFNTLISR
+9 
-22 SEVNSLSKQ
+22 SKQ
-31 EMSVSQLV
+31 EMSVNQLV

-78 ILLWETDSE
+78 ILLWETDTDA
-87 VPTSE
+87 PTSD

-111 QQRLTSLTSVISG
+111 QQRLTSLSSVIRG
-124 KPIFARERRKLR
+124 EPIFVRERRKL
-136 KIEILFNLEHPD
+136 KQIEILFNLEHPD
-148 ELVTINEIDDAP
+148 ELVTITEIDDAP
-160 ETSFQ
+160 EASFQ
-165 SSYEDDMEEDEE
+165 SSVDDDIEDDEE

-196 ANAGNWVNVSD
+196 ANSTNWVNVSE

-216 FLKRAGVS
+216 FLIKAGVTNF
-224 SLDDPLYTKYSDRL
+224 DDPLYTKYSDRL
-238 KKLRQIREY
+238 KKLRQICDY

-255 PSLSYE
+255 PTLSYE
-261 EVTEIFIRVNSRGV
+261 EVTEIFIRVNSLGV

-289 KWRNSLVLFQEF
+289 KLRNSLVLFQDF
-301 QEEVYKQRG
+301 QSEVHEQRG
-310 LEFDL
+310 LYFDL

-331 FKTLGSLTKDELET
+331 FKTLGSLSKEELEA
-345 GWESAKKSITF
+345 GWDIAKKNINF
-356 ALNFVDSNLRIDS
+356 ALNFVTSNLKIDS

-382 AYWGEINNGKFSQS
+382 AYWGEKNNGKVSQS
-396 ESSAIRRWAL
+396 ESSAMRRWAL

-419 SKLDADLLSLR
+419 SKLDADLLALR
-430 SGLGA
+430 SGSGA
-435 NGLLTRLETVLGR
+435 ESLLARLEAQLGR
-448 LDVTEAEMVG
+448 LDVTEAELFG

-479 DWNSK
+479 DWYSK

-489 KHRGN
+489 KHHGN

-501 HIFPKAFLQQNYPD
+501 HVFPKAFLKQNYPD
-515 LRRNEIND
+515 LRRNQVND

-544 KYLKKIIESKDVEL
+544 QYLKKIIESKDVEL
-558 LNLQCIPTEG
+558 LNLQAIPTEG
-568 DILDEYSYDDFLNK
+568 EILDEYSYDDFLLK
-582 RRKALVKRINK
+582 RRKAIVKRINK
-593 LLG
+593 LLS

>member
-1 MLFGYYLL
+1 
-9 TPLAGNFNTLISR
+9 
-22 SEVNSLSKQ
+22 
-31 EMSVSQLV
+31 MSVNQLV

-52 QREYVWKA
+52 QREYVWRA

-78 ILLWETDSE
+78 ILLWETDTDA
-87 VPTSE
+87 PTSD

-111 QQRLTSLTSVISG
+111 QQRLTSLSSVIRG
-124 KPIFARERRKLR
+124 EPIFVRERRKLR
-136 KIEILFNLEHPD
+136 QIEILFNLEHPD
-148 ELVTINEIDDAP
+148 ELVTITEIDDAP
-160 ETSFQ
+160 EASFQ
-165 SSYEDDMEEDEE
+165 SSVDDDMEDDEE
-177 ETIQDRLN
+177 ETIQDRLS

-196 ANAGNWVNVSD
+196 ANAANWVNVSE

-216 FLKRAGVS
+216 FLKKAGVT

-255 PSLSYE
+255 PTLSYE
-261 EVTEIFIRVNSRGV
+261 EVTEIFIRVNSLGV

-301 QEEVYKQRG
+301 QSEVYEQRG
-310 LEFDL
+310 LYFDL

-331 FKTLGSLTKDELET
+331 FKTLGSLSREELEA
-345 GWESAKKSITF
+345 GWEGAKKNITF
-356 ALNFVDSNLRIDS
+356 ALNFVNSNLKIDS

-382 AYWGEINNGKFSQS
+382 AYWGEKNNGKVSQS
-396 ESSAIRRWAL
+396 ESSAMRRWAL
-406 IANTKSYYSSSAE
+406 IANTKSYYSSSSEA
-419 SKLDADLLSLR
+419 KLDADLLALR
-430 SGLGA
+430 ANSGA
-435 NGLLTRLETVLGR
+435 DGLLARLETQLGR
-448 LDVTEAEMVG
+448 LDVTEAEMIG

-469 FIAFREDGAK
+469 FIAFREDGAQ
-479 DWNSK
+479 DWYSK

-501 HIFPKAFLQQNYPD
+501 HIYPKAFLKQNYPD
-515 LRRNEIND
+515 LRRNQVND

-544 KYLKKIIESKDVEL
+544 EYLKKIIESKDVAL
-558 LNLQCIPTEG
+558 LNLQAIPTEG
-568 DILDEYSYDDFLNK
+568 EILDEYSYDDFLLK
-582 RRKALVKRINK
+582 RRKAIVKRINK
-593 LLG
+593 LLS

>member
-1 MLFGYYLL
+1 
-9 TPLAGNFNTLISR
+9 
-22 SEVNSLSKQ
+22 VSKQ
-31 EMSVSQLV
+31 EMSVNQLV

-52 QREYVWKA
+52 QREYVWRA

-78 ILLWETDSE
+78 ILLWETDTDA
-87 VPTSE
+87 PTSD

-101 TTRPLLLLDG
+101 TSRPLLLLDG
-111 QQRLTSLTSVISG
+111 QQRLTSLSSVIRG
-124 KPIFARERRKLR
+124 EPIFVRERRKLR
-136 KIEILFNLEHPD
+136 QIEILFNLEHPD
-148 ELVTINEIDDAP
+148 ELVTITEIDDAP
-160 ETSFQ
+160 EANYQASVD
-165 SSYEDDMEEDEE
+165 DDMDDDEE

-196 ANAGNWVNVSD
+196 ANAANWVNVSE
-207 VFKSHSDAE
+207 VFASHSDAE
-216 FLKRAGVS
+216 FLKKAGVT

-255 PSLSYE
+255 PTLSYE
-261 EVTEIFIRVNSRGV
+261 EVTEIFIRVNSLGV

-289 KWRNSLVLFQEF
+289 KWRNSLVLFQDF
-301 QEEVYKQRG
+301 QSEVHEHRG
-310 LEFDL
+310 LYFDL

-331 FKTLGSLTKDELET
+331 FKTLGSLSREELEA
-345 GWESAKKSITF
+345 GWEIAKKNITF
-356 ALNFVDSNLRIDS
+356 ALNFVTSNLKIDS

-382 AYWGEINNGKFSQS
+382 AYWGEKNNGKVTQS
-396 ESSAIRRWAL
+396 ESSAMRRWAL

-419 SKLDADLLSLR
+419 SKLDADLLALR
-430 SGLGA
+430 SGSGA
-435 NGLLTRLETVLGR
+435 DGLLARLETQLGR
-448 LDVTEAEMVG
+448 LDVTESEMIG

-479 DWNSK
+479 DWYSK

-501 HIFPKAFLQQNYPD
+501 HIFPKAFLKQNYPD
-515 LRRNEIND
+515 LRRNQVND

-544 KYLKKIIESKDVEL
+544 EYLKKIIDSKDVEL
-558 LNLQCIPTEG
+558 LNLQAIPTEG
-568 DILDEYSYDDFLNK
+568 EILDEYSYDDFLLK
-582 RRKALVKRINK
+582 RRKTIVKRINK
-593 LLG
+593 LLS

>member
-1 MLFGYYLL
+1 M
-9 TPLAGNFNTLISR
+9 
-22 SEVNSLSKQ
+22 SKQ
-31 EMSVSQLV
+31 EMSVNQLV

-52 QREYVWKA
+52 QREYVWRA

-78 ILLWETDSE
+78 ILLWETDTDA
-87 VPTSE
+87 PTSD

-111 QQRLTSLTSVISG
+111 QQRLTSLSSVIRG
-124 KPIFARERRKLR
+124 EPIFVRERRKLR
-136 KIEILFNLEHPD
+136 QIEILFNLEHPD
-148 ELVTINEIDDAP
+148 ELVTITEIDDAP
-160 ETSFQ
+160 EASFQ
-165 SSYEDDMEEDEE
+165 SSADEDMEDEEE

-196 ANAGNWVNVSD
+196 ANAANWVNVSE

-216 FLKRAGVS
+216 FLKKAGVT

-255 PSLSYE
+255 PTLSYE
-261 EVTEIFIRVNSRGV
+261 EVTEIFIRVNSLGV

-301 QEEVYKQRG
+301 QSEVYEQRG
-310 LEFDL
+310 LYFDL

-331 FKTLGSLTKDELET
+331 FKTLGSLSREELEV
-345 GWESAKKSITF
+345 GWEGAKKNITF
-356 ALNFVDSNLRIDS
+356 ALNFVNSNLKIDS

-382 AYWGEINNGKFSQS
+382 AYWGEKNNGKVSQS
-396 ESSAIRRWAL
+396 ESSAMRRWAL
-406 IANTKSYYSSSAE
+406 IANTKSYYSSSSEA
-419 SKLDADLLSLR
+419 KLDADLLALR
-430 SGLGA
+430 ANSGA
-435 NGLLTRLETVLGR
+435 DGLLARLETQLGR
-448 LDVTEAEMVG
+448 LDVTEAEMIG

-469 FIAFREDGAK
+469 FIAFREDGAQ
-479 DWNSK
+479 DWYSK

-501 HIFPKAFLQQNYPD
+501 HIYPKAFLKQNYPD
-515 LRRNEIND
+515 LRRNQVND

-544 KYLKKIIESKDVEL
+544 EYLKKIIESKDVAL
-558 LNLQCIPTEG
+558 LNLQVIPTEG
-568 DILDEYSYDDFLNK
+568 EILDEYSYDDFLLK
-582 RRKALVKRINK
+582 RRKAIVKRINK
-593 LLG
+593 LLS